1 MGEITIGTVVSTPNG
16 STAKVTNIYPQGKK
30 DIYTVKFSDGSQT
43 RCCLEHLWECYVP
56 NDLKYRRGSTKR
68 VVNTSD
74 ILKILK
80 NKSKNV
86 NISIDLITPIN
97 SPAIDVDIPPYLLGV
112 ILGDGGITQ
121 KIVISSNDDQI
132 INKCSNLLNYG
143 YEIRKITS
151 SKYDFSLNTIEKS
164 SENVYIDYLKKYKLF
179 GLKSDEKF
187 IPDEYKNCNIE
198 QKHELLKGLF
208 DTDGTISKTG
218 TISYS
223 TSSEQLA
230 IDMQELL
237 WSIGAKC
244 SITTKTPFYKNKN
257 GEKIT
262 GKVNY
267 ILHVNY
273 KHDTNLFSLDRKLS
287 RINSKKQPNQYRR
300 QIVSVEYYGE
310 ELAQC
315 ISIDSEDHLYITD
328 DYIITH
334 NTFLAIYL
342 ALKEILTKGTPH
354 HKLIIVK
361 SAVQTRDMGFTKGTR
376 EEKEFEYVQPYI
388 SICKELFP
396 SIENPYQQLI
406 EQGIIEF
413 MSTSFMRGITFN
425 NSIIVCDEMQQGTF
439 QELDMV
445 ATRVGEDSRIIFSGD
460 YVQSDLKKTEKTG
473 FHDLLKIVKEM
484 PCFTNVEFT
493 VDDVVRSGFV
503 KEFILTKLKL
513 GL

>member
-1 MGEITIGTVVSTPNG
+1 MRRKRNVNMEETVPSIVPKSYQN
-16 STAKVTNIYPQGKK
+16 SKQKIK
-30 DIYTVKFSDGSQT
+30 
-43 RCCLEHLWECYVP
+43 LEHLKTVLP
-56 NDLKYRRGSTKR
+56 L
-68 VVNTSD
+68 
-74 ILKILK
+74 
-80 NKSKNV
+80 
-86 NISIDLITPIN
+86 
-97 SPAIDVDIPPYLLGV
+97 
-112 ILGDGGITQ
+112 
-121 KIVISSNDDQI
+121 
-132 INKCSNLLNYG
+132 
-143 YEIRKITS
+143 
-151 SKYDFSLNTIEKS
+151 
-164 SENVYIDYLKKYKLF
+164 
-179 GLKSDEKF
+179 
-187 IPDEYKNCNIE
+187 
-198 QKHELLKGLF
+198 
-208 DTDGTISKTG
+208 TDN
-218 TISYS
+218 
-223 TSSEQLA
+223 QRFA
-230 IDMQELL
+230 FQEFVQGQHMVLH
-237 WSIGAKC
+237 GCA
-244 SITTKTPFYKNKN
+244 
-257 GEKIT
+257 GT
-262 GKVNY
+262 GKTY
-267 ILHVNY
+267 
-273 KHDTNLFSLDRKLS
+273 
-287 RINSKKQPNQYRR
+287 
-300 QIVSVEYYGE
+300 
-310 ELAQC
+310 LAV
-315 ISIDSEDHLYITD
+315 
-328 DYIITH
+328 
-334 NTFLAIYL
+334 YL